1 VLNSD
6 LGSKSKYL
14 FIGAHPD
21 DIEFGAGATIAKAIS
36 LGIDCHTLVLS
47 DCQETL
53 GSSGGAGLSLIEE
66 STNAL
71 SELGVPAKNM
81 SWYQF
86 PVRRFTESRQDI
98 LSLLIEDFRG
108 RGWDRVYIPNMDD
121 IHQDHSVVNIEAVRA
136 FKFTTVLGYEL
147 PWNNLKLNVSTFN
160 LVSEVEV
167 QKKVSAIKKFV
178 SQTNRFY
185 ASEDKIRTVLRF
197 RGLQVN
203 SEHAEAFETI
213 RCMEN

>member
-1 VLNSD
+1 MKNSLNPT
-6 LGSKSKYL
+6 SKCL

-36 LGIDCHTLVLS
+36 LGVDCHTLVLS

-53 GSSGGAGLSLIEE
+53 GSSGNTKLSLIEE

-71 SELGVPAKNM
+71 SELGVPTKNM
-81 SWYQF
+81 NWYQF

-98 LSLLIEDFRG
+98 LSLFIQDFRD

-121 IHQDHSVVNIEAVRA
+121 IHQDHSVVSTEAIRA

-147 PWNNLKLNVSTFN
+147 PWNNLKSNISSFN
-160 LVSEVEV
+160 LVSELEV
-167 QKKVSAIKKFV
+167 QKKVSAIKKFT
-178 SQTNRFY
+178 SQRNRFY
-185 ASEDKIRTVLRF
+185 ASEDKVRTILRF

-203 SEHAEAFETI
+203 FEYAEAFETI
-213 RCMEN
+213 RYIEN

>member
-1 VLNSD
+1 VKNS
-6 LGSKSKYL
+6 LSPTSKCL

-53 GSSGGAGLSLIEE
+53 GSNGNTKPSLIEE

-71 SELGVPAKNM
+71 SELGVPTKNM
-81 SWYQF
+81 NWYQF
-86 PVRRFTESRQDI
+86 RVRRFTESRQDI
-98 LSLLIEDFRG
+98 LSLFIQDFRD

-121 IHQDHSVVNIEAVRA
+121 IHQDHSVVSIEAIRA

-147 PWNNLKLNVSTFN
+147 PWNNLKFNISSFN
-160 LVSEVEV
+160 LVSELEV
-167 QKKVSAIKKFV
+167 QKKVSAIGKFT
-178 SQTNRFY
+178 SQRNRFY
-185 ASEDKIRTVLRF
+185 ASEYKIRTVLRF
-197 RGLQVN
+197 RGLQLN
-203 SEHAEAFETI
+203 SEYAEAFENI
-213 RCMEN
+213 RYIEN